1 MHGNGYSISI
11 SYLTLLKKAYVQKFN
26 FSEVLSSEKIE
37 AIRGDLIVLMRYGNE
52 FISLFISL
60 I

>member
-52 FISLFISL
+52 FIS
-60 I
+60 